1 MGRGKGSIPCGYW
14 WVVGGWLV
22 GGWWVAAGSIER
34 KGERFHHVLYQ
45 LITNQLIDAF
55 HSVVIGSRIGWQ
67 QLAVREAAVAAV
79 AVAAE
84 AVAAEA
90 VAAEAVAVASFTWA
104 PAASLSHDPGGP
116 FISSAR
122 GLLRLL
128 LSPAAAHIIRNHR
141 EPTDRIFFLFSFPE
155 FLLHFSKKKN
165 TKTKKTVSV
174 SHAIYLFFYLFFPP

>member
-1 MGRGKGSIPCGYW
+1 
-14 WVVGGWLV
+14 
-22 GGWWVAAGSIER
+22 
-34 KGERFHHVLYQ
+34 
-45 LITNQLIDAF
+45 
-55 HSVVIGSRIGWQ
+55 
-67 QLAVREAAVAAV
+67 V

-165 TKTKKTVSV
+165 TKKKKTVSV
-174 SHAIYLFFYLFFPP
+174 SHHAIYLFFYLFFPP